1 MKTKRLSISL
11 ICSVD
16 PGEDETSV
24 D

>member
-1 MKTKRLSISL
+1 MKHGSISL
-11 ICSVD
+11 NCSVD